1 MVLRLLMLLTLLSST
16 MSFEASKEA
25 FLHFEMGNYFLKGQD
40 WKNALKFYEQAEG
53 KLEFTELD
61 TVLCRNLATVHLM
74 LENKSKALV
83 TLGRCI
89 QKLPYAAIENSQPLR
104 EVYQMYAQMKADEIN
119 PRILDYRRT
128 KALERVKAM
137 ERVRGSQKQ
146 DAEDMAPKIG
156 FGK

>member
-1 MVLRLLMLLTLLSST
+1 
-16 MSFEASKEA
+16 
-25 FLHFEMGNYFLKGQD
+25 
-40 WKNALKFYEQAEG
+40 
-53 KLEFTELD
+53 
-61 TVLCRNLATVHLM
+61 
-74 LENKSKALV
+74 
-83 TLGRCI
+83 
-89 QKLPYAAIENSQPLR
+89 
-104 EVYQMYAQMKADEIN
+104 MYAQMKADEIN